1 VLSALV
7 QVDMGTD
14 SDLVGVAV
22 AVNGIHYSPVVL
34 VVDGDSYFHDVALRA
49 HVSCHGAQKG
59 MLQ

>member
-1 VLSALV
+1 MLSALV

-14 SDLVGVAV
+14 SDLVGVVV
-22 AVNGIHYSPVVL
+22 AANGIHYSAVVL

-49 HVSCHGAQKG
+49 HISCHEDQKG